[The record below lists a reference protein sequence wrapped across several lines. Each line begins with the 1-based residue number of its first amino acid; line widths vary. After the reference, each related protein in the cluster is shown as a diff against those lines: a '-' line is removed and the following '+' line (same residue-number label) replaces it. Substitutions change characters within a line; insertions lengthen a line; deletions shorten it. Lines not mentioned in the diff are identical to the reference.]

1 MGRGS
6 PGPTC
11 CRGRADCP
19 AQVWWLPCGPPSR
32 GCGHEPLRAW
42 ITEHPLPSAS
52 PLCLGQS
59 VLRCPSRGAPSLLQ
73 ADASRQPA
81 GPWSSRLRTGA
92 CEMDSSQ
99 PMDSSMNQLI
109 NASIQPS
116 VLPSADLPSVY
127 SSIVCVPAC
136 PSMHP
141 AAHLATHT
149 SACPPITHPSTHP
162 PIIHPALQP
171 LTPTSSAK
179 TGFTFLRE
187 WRMFS
192 RGALSTSSSTT
203 GRVFRVRE
211 RRGKGLPFVGHLP
224 RVSVTLES
232 CVLSLTCE

>member
-1 MGRGS
+1 MLQ
-6 PGPTC
+6 
-11 CRGRADCP
+11 RARR
-19 AQVWWLPCGPPSR
+19 LPCSGLVAAVWPSLQRMWTRAPEGLDHRTSTALCIALVFGPV
-32 GCGHEPLRAW
+32 RA
-42 ITEHPLPSAS
+42 PLPFARCPVPTPGRRQQAS
-52 PLCLGQS
+52 PLAPGPAVCALGPVKMQK
-59 VLRCPSRGAPSLLQ
+59 
-73 ADASRQPA
+73 
-81 GPWSSRLRTGA
+81 
-92 CEMDSSQ
+92 DSSQ

>member
-1 MGRGS
+1 MPR
-6 PGPTC
+6 PY
-11 CRGRADCP
+11 
-19 AQVWWLPCGPPSR
+19 
-32 GCGHEPLRAW
+32 
-42 ITEHPLPSAS
+42 
-52 PLCLGQS
+52 
-59 VLRCPSRGAPSLLQ
+59 
-73 ADASRQPA
+73 SRQTPA
-81 GPWSSRLRTGA
+81 GQPTGPWSSRLRTGA
-92 CEMDSSQ
+92 CEMQKDSSQ

-211 RRGKGLPFVGHLP
+211 RRGKGLPRWTPAAGLRDAGKLCSFSHVRMTSVVKVCMWASFPP
-224 RVSVTLES
+224 RFTPSWRRNS
-232 CVLSLTCE
+232 SRA